1 MSFDHSMAEEPKKPR
16 RQSIISYFFALLVF
30 ALALTLTLAFGQ
42 PAPALQNPRSVPR
55 ARPRTPP
62 VASDGVASRSLPTRA
77 GETKEIVQ
85 PRSVNGTGKVHIL
98 VKVDSTDVVPESN
111 ENNNV
116 GDSELTVALPDL
128 VVPTVTLTP
137 TTVTPG
143 GGVVVGIT
151 LQNAGQGNTLN
162 NFAYSI
168 YLSTDSVLSAGDTLL
183 SGPTFV
189 GALTAGTSTGFSV
202 GVSIPASTPTGTVF
216 ILVKIDSTDV
226 IPEANEANNVGSA
239 TLNVSSA
246 TLNASLVTTTQLVND
261 LPDLVVP
268 TVTLSP
274 TTVTPGG
281 GVVVGITLQNAGQGN
296 TLNNF
301 AYSIYLSTDSVLSA
315 GDTLLSGPTFVGA
328 LTAGTSTGF
337 SVGVSI
343 PASTPTGAVF
353 ILVKIDSTDVIPE
366 ANEANNVTVAALMT
380 ALPDLVV
387 PTVTLTPTTV
397 TPGGGVVVG
406 ITLQNAGQGNTLNN
420 FAYSIYL
427 STDSVLSAGDTL
439 LSGPTFVGALTAGT
453 STGFSVGVSIPADI
467 ITPGH
472 SSVLF
477 LPGFEG
483 SR

>member
-226 IPEANEANNVGSA
+226 IPEANEANNV
-239 TLNVSSA
+239 
-246 TLNASLVTTTQLVND
+246 
-261 LPDLVVP
+261 
-268 TVTLSP
+268 
-274 TTVTPGG
+274 
-281 GVVVGITLQNAGQGN
+281 
-296 TLNNF
+296 
-301 AYSIYLSTDSVLSA
+301 
-315 GDTLLSGPTFVGA
+315 
-328 LTAGTSTGF
+328 
-337 SVGVSI
+337 
-343 PASTPTGAVF
+343 
-353 ILVKIDSTDVIPE
+353 
-366 ANEANNVTVAALMT
+366 TVAALMT

-406 ITLQNAGQGNTLNN
+406 ITLQNAGQGNTLSNV
-420 FAYSIYL
+420 AYAIYL
-427 STDSVLSAGDTL
+427 STDSVLNAGDTL
-439 LSGPTFVGALTAGT
+439 LSGPNFIGGLTAGT
-453 STGFSVGVSIPADI
+453 SAGFSVGVSIPADI

>member
-116 GDSELTVALPDL
+116 
-128 VVPTVTLTP
+128 
-137 TTVTPG
+137 
-143 GGVVVGIT
+143 
-151 LQNAGQGNTLN
+151 
-162 NFAYSI
+162 
-168 YLSTDSVLSAGDTLL
+168 
-183 SGPTFV
+183 
-189 GALTAGTSTGFSV
+189 
-202 GVSIPASTPTGTVF
+202 
-216 ILVKIDSTDV
+216 
-226 IPEANEANNVGSA
+226 
-239 TLNVSSA
+239 
-246 TLNASLVTTTQLVND
+246 
-261 LPDLVVP
+261 
-268 TVTLSP
+268 
-274 TTVTPGG
+274 
-281 GVVVGITLQNAGQGN
+281 
-296 TLNNF
+296 
-301 AYSIYLSTDSVLSA
+301 
-315 GDTLLSGPTFVGA
+315 
-328 LTAGTSTGF
+328 
-337 SVGVSI
+337 
-343 PASTPTGAVF
+343 
-353 ILVKIDSTDVIPE
+353 
-366 ANEANNVTVAALMT
+366 TVAALMT

-453 STGFSVGVSIPADI
+453 STGFSVGVSIPASTPTGAVFILVEIDSTDVI
-467 ITPGH
+467 PEANEANNVTVAALMTALPDLVVPTVTLTPTTVTPGGGVVVGITLQNAGQGNTLNNFAY
-472 SSVLF
+472 SIYLSTDSVLSAGDA
-477 LPGFEG
+477 LLSGGERADEG
-483 SR
+483 RTGKQRISRTQHTVGREIDRVGEGVQRGALSGVLQGDPHAHASARRHRRGGQSDGGHDQVGQSGHQRRHSHVVVSIGLA